1 MAAQLFCAAIFYQLK
16 KIIATLSI
24 AAGVLAAFSL
34 NASAQTNVINVTNIV
49 TIMVTNIVSVT
60 NVTAKTYAITETDAV
75 SVTNEIVQPPKH
87 PWESSVG
94 TGFTLTRGNNDTIL
108 FTANIQT
115 RRKTPEN
122 EIGLGADGAY
132 GENNSVQNVN
142 SVHGFSQYNHL
153 FSERAF
159 GYLRADALHD
169 EIADL
174 QYRITLSPGVGY
186 YFLKATNTTLA
197 GEFGPAMVF
206 ERLGGADDNYVT
218 LRFAERLEHKFPS
231 QNARF
236 WQSAEFLPQVN
247 DFNNYIA
254 NFEVGI
260 EAAIYKKVS
269 LQAILQDNFVNQ
281 PAPGRD
287 QNDLKIISGLKY
299 KF

>member
-1 MAAQLFCAAIFYQLK
+1 MK
-16 KIIATLSI
+16 KFFTILSLIAGLL
-24 AAGVLAAFSL
+24 VAFSPR
-34 NASAQTNVINVTNIV
+34 AFAQSNVINVTNVV

-60 NVTAKTYAITETDAV
+60 NVTAKDYAITQTDAV

-87 PWESSVG
+87 PWESSAGV
-94 TGFTLTRGNNDTIL
+94 GFTLTRGNSDTIL

-115 RRKTPEN
+115 HRKTPDN
-122 EIGLGADGAY
+122 EMSLGADGAY

-174 QYRITLSPGVGY
+174 QYRVTLSPGAGY
-186 YFLKATNTTLA
+186 YFLKQTNTTLA

-206 ERLGGADDNYVT
+206 ERLGSSDNNYVT
-218 LRFAERLEHKFPS
+218 LRVAERFEHKFAS
-231 QNARF
+231 QNARV
-236 WQSAEFLPQVN
+236 WQSVEFLPQVN

-260 EAAIYKKVS
+260 EAAISKKVS
-269 LQAILQDNFVNQ
+269 LQAILQDSFVNR

-287 QNDLKIISGLKY
+287 QNDLKLVSGLKY

>member
-1 MAAQLFCAAIFYQLK
+1 LAAQIVFFVRPFFNPMKKFIAI
-16 KIIATLSI
+16 LSV
-24 AAGVLAAFSL
+24 AAGVLSAFSL
-34 NASAQTNVINVTNIV
+34 NASAQTNVIIVTNVV
-49 TIMVTNIVSVT
+49 TVMVTNIVSVT
-60 NVTAKTYAITETDAV
+60 NVTAKDYAITKTDAAT
-75 SVTNEIVQPPKH
+75 VTNEIPRY
-87 PWESSVG
+87 PWESSAG
-94 TGFTLTRGNNDTIL
+94 IGFTLTRGNSDTIL
-108 FTANIQT
+108 TTANIQT
-115 RRKTPEN
+115 HRKTPEN
-122 EIGLGADGAY
+122 EMSLGADGAY

-174 QYRITLSPGVGY
+174 QYRITLSPGAGY
-186 YFLKATNTTLA
+186 YFLKQTNTTLA

-206 ERLGGADDNYVT
+206 ERLGDADNNYVT
-218 LRFAERLEHKFPS
+218 LRVAERFEHKFAA
-231 QNARF
+231 QNARV
-236 WQSAEFLPQVN
+236 WQSVEFLPQVN

-260 EAAIYKKVS
+260 EAAISKKVS
-269 LQAILQDNFVNQ
+269 LQAILQDSFVSQ